1 MHYTPTRARARD
13 REEDANMRVHADLR
27 LKDVPGQL
35 VKALEPISTS
45 EGNIVGVVHHH
56 DVVLAGRISVNVTF
70 EVNSQKQLEH
80 ILAVWKERDVD
91 VARLSSMFETFEF
104 EYLIVGE
111 IAPNELRE
119 ITDGIESLE
128 HLDAV
133 DIRYSISPS
142 TGEKAAM
149 VYGKVK
155 ERSALAR
162 VDDFLRQLSMQAGF
176 LLISGLGD

>member
-1 MHYTPTRARARD
+1 
-13 REEDANMRVHADLR
+13 MRVHADLR

-56 DVVLAGRISVNVTF
+56 DVVIGGRITVNLTF
-70 EVNSQKQLEH
+70 EV
-80 ILAVWKERDVD
+80 ILSDWKERDVD

-104 EYLIVGE
+104 EYLIVGD
-111 IAPNELRE
+111 IPPTELRE
-119 ITDGIESLE
+119 LTDGIESME
-128 HLDAV
+128 DLDAV
-133 DIRYSISPS
+133 DIRYSVSPA

-149 VYGKVK
+149 IFGKVK
-155 ERSALAR
+155 QKSAISR
-162 VDDFLRQLSMQAGF
+162 VEDFLRQRSMQAGF